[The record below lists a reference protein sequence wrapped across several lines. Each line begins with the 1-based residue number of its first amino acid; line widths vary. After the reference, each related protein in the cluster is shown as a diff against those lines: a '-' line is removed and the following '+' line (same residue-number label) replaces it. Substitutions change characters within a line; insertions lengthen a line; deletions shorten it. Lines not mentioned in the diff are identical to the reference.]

1 MPYHCRISCS
11 PNKKCN
17 SYTLYGACFM
27 SKSFHSNGLIKYIAR
42 GPRACIFTLKR
53 NDNKKLDIK
62 GKKSPLR
69 WQESFAYK
77 QR

>member
-1 MPYHCRISCS
+1 
-11 PNKKCN
+11 
-17 SYTLYGACFM
+17 M

-69 WQESFAYK
+69 
-77 QR
+77 